1 MDWGLPSRLSIKLP
15 TNFEEDVQRAQN
27 TYCRFGRYSRSLDQ
41 IRLCLEHKAIERKNP
56 PPRFCWL
63 ANASSDSSLG
73 SRQRAEGRDQARI
86 EASVEHR
93 GINLCPHRTHNCAA
107 AGEIVGTTV
116 LAQRPEYVGQRTSR
130 CYGNA
135 LQLVQFWLG
144 GKFDTRKIETSSRM
158 RRWCLSSI
166 MLQAVWVA

>member
-1 MDWGLPSRLSIKLP
+1 MWHGRTGVSRRQPPFPSRKYI
-15 TNFEEDVQRAQN
+15 
-27 TYCRFGRYSRSLDQ
+27 
-41 IRLCLEHKAIERKNP
+41 
-56 PPRFCWL
+56 PREK
-63 ANASSDSSLG
+63 DM
-73 SRQRAEGRDQARI
+73 
-86 EASVEHR
+86 SVER